1 MMYVTTFKI
10 DLTNRLKRLKRLKRF
25 KRLKRLKPTKLPK
38 PQHMNPKIIQN
49 IKTSFIEKFREEPR
63 IFRSPGRV
71 NILGEHTDYNEGF
84 VLPASI
90 DKNIYIAIS
99 KRTDHVINLYATDF
113 NEQFTGDINHIEKST
128 VQWANYI
135 LGVTDQLLKKGY
147 TLSGFNAVIDGDVP
161 IGAGLSSSAAL
172 ECAGIYALN
181 DIFQLGLSNIDM
193 VPMAQKAEHVFA
205 GVHCGIMD
213 QFASMFGKQNHVIK
227 LDCRSLTY
235 EYVPF
240 RLEGYK
246 ILLLNSNVKHN
257 LASSEYNTRRMQ
269 CEKAVSL
276 IQQHHPEVKSLRDA
290 GMDMLKQFVE
300 PVDPLVFNRS
310 KYVVQENERLLGACE
325 DLKNADIMSLGAKMY
340 QTHLGLKDLY
350 EVSCKEL
357 DFLVDFVKG
366 KSGVSGARM
375 MGGGFGGCTINLVK
389 EEAIEILVKEISIA
403 YEKEMNLPLTAYVAS
418 IENGT
423 GICV

>member
-1 MMYVTTFKI
+1 
-10 DLTNRLKRLKRLKRF
+10 
-25 KRLKRLKPTKLPK
+25 
-38 PQHMNPKIIQN
+38 MNPKIILN
-49 IKTSFIEKFREEPR
+49 IKTSFKEKFREEPV

-113 NEQFTGDINHIEKST
+113 DEVFTGDITTVQKST
-128 VQWANYI
+128 TQWANYV
-135 LGVTDQLLKKGY
+135 LGVADQLQKKGH
-147 TLSGFNAVIDGDVP
+147 TLTGFNAVIDGDVP

-172 ECAGIYALN
+172 ECAAIFALN
-181 DIFQLGLSNIDM
+181 NIFQLGLSNIDM
-193 VPMAQKAEHVFA
+193 VPMAQKAEHEFA

-213 QFASMFGKQNHVIK
+213 QFASMYGKKDHVIK
-227 LDCRSLTY
+227 LDCRSLVY

-240 RLEGYK
+240 KLEGYK

-257 LASSEYNTRRMQ
+257 LASSEYNSRRMQ

-290 GMDMLKQFVE
+290 SMDMLKQYVE
-300 PVDPLVFNRS
+300 PVDPLVCKRS
-310 KYVVQENERLLGACE
+310 TYVVQENERLLGACE

-366 KSGVSGARM
+366 KPGVAGSRM

-389 EEAIEILVKEISIA
+389 EDAIETLVKEISFA
-403 YEKEMNLPLTAYVAS
+403 YEETVHLPLTAYIAT

-423 GICV
+423 DICT